1 MPPLRRRSS
10 GERTTALHN
19 ARQRARQNRLNVQMR
34 QWSWRIEQIWYW
46 LLAAVVFVLA
56 NVKDR
61 TVVYVPT
68 EANLPILEAGHGV
81 K

>member
-1 MPPLRRRSS
+1 
-10 GERTTALHN
+10 
-19 ARQRARQNRLNVQMR
+19 MR